1 MIEIE
6 VFPDETQI
14 RIRQAGQR
22 SFHYQQA
29 YLHVPGQR
37 FPRAIQLP
45 MREDA
50 KPYPAGLYTL
60 AAESVL
66 VNQYQSL
73 ELSRFNQTLEPIER
87 KA

>member
-1 MIEIE
+1 
-6 VFPDETQI
+6 
-14 RIRQAGQR
+14 
-22 SFHYQQA
+22 
-29 YLHVPGQR
+29 
-37 FPRAIQLP
+37 